1 MHTLGASM
9 GLKHVLIVA
18 VISAVTLAIV
28 YRVASIR
35 SALLG
40 A

>member
-1 MHTLGASM
+1 M
-9 GLKHVLIVA
+9 GLKSILVVA

-28 YRVASIR
+28 YRVTAIR
-35 SALLG
+35 QVVLG